1 MHTARSLTVHASVDV
16 HTMGWGLG
24 PCTVRS
30 HAGVGER
37 DGLYSEVQ
45 CIWVMVTWD
54 PLPLPD
60 TIENIT
66 FQQLRL

>member
-30 HAGVGER
+30 HAEGGGE
-37 DGLYSEVQ
+37 GWAVQ
-45 CIWVMVTWD
+45 
-54 PLPLPD
+54 
-60 TIENIT
+60 
-66 FQQLRL
+66 